1 MDSYWIKVSAK
12 DVEALEM
19 AANALDT
26 VVEQP
31 FRNTGV
37 ESTLPAHV
45 VRNLGFYALGVRR
58 AARDVTFL
66 TNALTGQK
74 PASWLD
80 RVGGAPAL
88 LIFAL
93 LALGSLVGG
102 YLGGALAV
110 LLLAIGA

>member
-1 MDSYWIKVSAK
+1 MGSYWIKVSAK
-12 DVEALEM
+12 DVKALGM
-19 AANALDT
+19 AADALDA

-31 FRNTGV
+31 FRNTEV
-37 ESTLPAHV
+37 ESTLPPHV
-45 VRNLGFYALGVRR
+45 VRNLGFYALSVKR
-58 AARDVTFL
+58 AARDITSL
-66 TNALTGQK
+66 TESLMVQE

-88 LIFAL
+88 LIFVL
-93 LALGSLVGG
+93 LALGAIVGG

>member
-12 DVEALEM
+12 DVQALGM
-19 AANALDT
+19 AADALDA
-26 VVEQP
+26 VVERP

-37 ESTLPAHV
+37 ETTLPPHV

-58 AARDVTFL
+58 AARDL
-66 TNALTGQK
+66 TSLTSSLTGQE

-80 RVGGAPAL
+80 RLGGAPAL

-93 LALGSLVGG
+93 LVLGSLVGG
-102 YLGGALAV
+102 YLGGALTV
-110 LLLAIGA
+110 LLLSIGA